1 MPKRRI
7 KFAATES
14 EAQPTDRSLRATER
28 TPTSTERNAETT
40 DKISGDGK
48 RGQTDG

>member
-7 KFAATES
+7 KLAATER
-14 EAQPTDRSLRATER
+14 EGRPTDRSFRATER
-28 TPTSTERNAETT
+28 TSTSTERNAEAT